1 MKLVLAIIQKAHSD
15 QVLDALTDGGFRATR
30 LASTGGF
37 RREGNTTLIIGV
49 DDPQVDPL
57 LALLRGTVA
66 RQAGA
71 PAQSRDGSGGRG
83 AVFVLPLAD
92 SFQL

>member
-1 MKLVLAIIQKAHSD
+1 MKLVLAIVQKSQTD
-15 QVLDALTDGGFRATR
+15 SVLDALTDGGFRATR

-49 DDPQVDPL
+49 RDEQVDPL
-57 LALLRGTVA
+57 MRLLQKTVA
-66 RQAGA
+66 EAGGA
-71 PAQSRDGSGGRG
+71 ADPTSGRG
-83 AVFVLPLAD
+83 AAFVLPLAD